1 MLNKYSKKNMKKIIH
16 FNNKIYERIFY
27 KYFYKLIIFKVDIYL
42 YPFLISSRFFSEKN
56 NII

>member
-27 KYFYKLIIFKVDIYL
+27 KYFYKLIIFKVDI
-42 YPFLISSRFFSEKN
+42 IW
-56 NII
+56 